1 MVSRRSF
8 LKTMALTSAGL
19 AVGAGEMLNAKSYRQ
34 VLGSNKKVNIAFVG
48 IGHRGE
54 QVIQDFAK
62 TEMIN
67 NLKIFD
73 KCLTKQGKSLTQW

>member
-67 NLKIFD
+67 D
-73 KCLTKQGKSLTQW
+73 REYE

>member
-34 VLGSNKKVNIAFVG
+34 VLG
-48 IGHRGE
+48 
-54 QVIQDFAK
+54 
-62 TEMIN
+62 
-67 NLKIFD
+67 L
-73 KCLTKQGKSLTQW
+73 SLIHI